1 MAKPTRGRGSKIEQ
15 LPDEVKAFLD
25 AMLRDR
31 QYSQQEILDEVNK
44 QIEQLGL
51 PADDKLSRSGLN
63 RYATRM
69 EAIGKRMRET
79 NAVADAWVQR
89 LGDKPTGQVGNLL
102 IQMTRSMAFD
112 LALAAQDQVNEDGE
126 EEPVSLGMLKDLA
139 LTIQRLEKASMDS
152 LNREKEIRK
161 AFAEEAANKA
171 ESVAKQAGLTAQ
183 AVQTIKNEILG
194 IA

>member
-15 LPDEVKAFLD
+15 LPDEVKAFLN

-31 QYSQQEILDEVNK
+31 QYSQQEILDEVNR
-44 QIEQLGL
+44 QIDELGL
-51 PADDKLSRSGLN
+51 PDSEKLSRSGLN

-69 EAIGKRMRET
+69 EAIGKKMRET

-89 LGDKPTGQVGNLL
+89 LGDKPQGQVGNLL

-112 LALAAQDQVNEDGE
+112 LALAAQDQTNEDGE
-126 EEPVSLGMLKDLA
+126 EEPISLGMLKDLS

-152 LNREKEIRK
+152 LKREKEIRK
-161 AFAEEAANKA
+161 AFAEEAANIAEKA
-171 ESVAKQAGLTAQ
+171 VKAAGLTAQ
-183 AVQTIKNEILG
+183 AIATIKNEILG

>member
-15 LPDEVKAFLD
+15 LPDEVKAFLN

-31 QYSQQEILDEVNK
+31 QYSQQEILDEVNR
-44 QIEQLGL
+44 QIDELGL
-51 PADDKLSRSGLN
+51 PDSEKLSRSGLN

-69 EAIGKRMRET
+69 EAIGKKMRET

-89 LGDKPTGQVGNLL
+89 LGDKPQGQVGNLL

-112 LALAAQDQVNEDGE
+112 LALAAQDQTNEDGE
-126 EEPVSLGMLKDLA
+126 EEPVSLGMLKDLS

-152 LNREKEIRK
+152 LKREKEIRK
-161 AFAEEAANKA
+161 AFAEEAANTAEKA
-171 ESVAKQAGLTAQ
+171 AKAAGLTAQ
-183 AVQTIKNEILG
+183 AIATIKNEILG

>member
-1 MAKPTRGRGSKIEQ
+1 AGFNQALTEAFEGRLGAVLESSAKARIP
-15 LPDEVKAFLD
+15 
-25 AMLRDR
+25 LRQRHARNYWCEGVVLAGD
-31 QYSQQEILDEVNK
+31 
-44 QIEQLGL
+44 
-51 PADDKLSRSGLN
+51 
-63 RYATRM
+63 ATRM

-152 LNREKEIRK
+152 LNRE
-161 AFAEEAANKA
+161 
-171 ESVAKQAGLTAQ
+171 
-183 AVQTIKNEILG
+183 
-194 IA
+194 